1 MKKHT
6 LKYLKIQLIQLHYS
20 SFFTTFVVAMAK
32 EQSNIKSRS
41 GLKLEEPHKFAVVL
55 HNDDFTTME
64 FVVEVLMKVFY
75 KSMQEAEMLMLA
87 VHHSGHA
94 RIGSYSYDI
103 ACTKAAR
110 ATEMARA
117 EGFPLRI
124 TVEEV

>member
-1 MKKHT
+1 
-6 LKYLKIQLIQLHYS
+6 
-20 SFFTTFVVAMAK
+20 MAK

-75 KSMQEAEMLMLA
+75 KSMQEAEVLMLA

-103 ACTKAAR
+103 ACTKATR